1 MADIYIAGRSSKS
14 NDPPVRPVKPPAK
27 SDKARHQLPG
37 HTHNPLAAFCYYPD
51 KINFVNKDPEEKVV
65 LLLRRHPITNAGWI
79 ALATLMLIAP
89 SLFSLFP
96 FFDLLP
102 VRFQVIAVL
111 VWYLITSAF
120 IIEEFLSW
128 FFHVNIITD
137 ERVFD
142 VDFVNLVYREI
153 TDANIDQIQDVTVQL
168 GGATRT
174 FFNYG
179 NVIIQTA
186 AEVPRI
192 EFEAIP
198 NPDRVARILRE
209 LRIEEEKEKLEGRV
223 R

>member
-1 MADIYIAGRSSKS
+1 MPDIFVAKGARKETPQLKKDSKKEQS
-14 NDPPVRPVKPPAK
+14 
-27 SDKARHQLPG
+27 RHQLPG

-51 KINFVNKDPEEKVV
+51 KINFINKDPEEKVV

-96 FFDLLP
+96 YFDLLP
-102 VRFQVIAVL
+102 VGFQVIAIL

-128 FFHVNIITD
+128 FFHINIITD

-186 AEVPRI
+186 AE
-192 EFEAIP
+192 
-198 NPDRVARILRE
+198 ILQ
-209 LRIEEEKEKLEGRV
+209 
-223 R
+223 